1 MADIVITE
9 FMDDAAVDTL
19 RVDFDVLYDPG
30 LADRQNDI
38 PALLGDARALIVRN
52 RTKVT
57 GDLLDTWTVEFEPW
71 RVRCASDGTTYVG
84 GEGVVA
90 CLDDKG
96 KGVAKAKAACAE
108 RDVEVYP
115 AFGANNLSVAEYVIT
130 TAAMLLRNAYARKH
144 EMLAGD
150 WPRQAA
156 SGREISGK
164 ALGLVG
170 YGAIAR
176 DTAAIG
182 RAFGMRIIGYDPF
195 LPADHEAWSGA
206 ERMELPD
213 LLAEADIISLHVPL
227 TAGTRHMI
235 NADALATM
243 KSGAILI
250 NAARGG
256 VVDEATLVNALN
268 TGEIAGAALDVFET
282 EPLTAE
288 AAETFRGAPNLILT
302 PHIGG
307 VTEESNTRVSAMIA
321 DKVAAHLNR

>member
-57 GDLLDTWTVEFEPW
+57 GDLLDAGPKLV
-71 RVRCASDGTTYVG
+71 CVG
-84 GEGVVA
+84 RLGVG
-90 CLDDKG
+90 LDNIDQP
-96 KGVAKAKAACAE
+96 ACAE

-227 TAGTRHMI
+227 NAGTRHMI
-235 NADALATM
+235 NANALATM

>member
-57 GDLLDTWTVEFEPW
+57 GDLLDAGPKLV
-71 RVRCASDGTTYVG
+71 CVG
-84 GEGVVA
+84 RLGVG
-90 CLDDKG
+90 LDNIDQP
-96 KGVAKAKAACAE
+96 ACAE

-268 TGEIAGAALDVFET
+268 TGKIAGAALDVFET

>member
-57 GDLLDTWTVEFEPW
+57 GDLLDTGPKLV
-71 RVRCASDGTTYVG
+71 CVG
-84 GEGVVA
+84 RLGVG
-90 CLDDKG
+90 LDNIDQP
-96 KGVAKAKAACAE
+96 ACAE